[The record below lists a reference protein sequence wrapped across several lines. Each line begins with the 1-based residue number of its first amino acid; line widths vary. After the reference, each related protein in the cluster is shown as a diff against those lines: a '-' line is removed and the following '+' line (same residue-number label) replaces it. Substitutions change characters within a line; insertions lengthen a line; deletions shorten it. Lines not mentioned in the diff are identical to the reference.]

1 MFLGGVGAIVELLYG
16 RLTHRS
22 VVGWLVGGWVVMCW
36 WLVVGWQAGLL
47 VDWWWVSAWWWG
59 GGLARQLVGLQVA
72 PLWAGWLVGYP
83 PLFSPLCFFLSSR
96 FSPFSL
102 LSSRSPSLFSFFS
115 LFPFLSSV
123 FSLFVSP
130 SLYSLFSLLC
140 SRFSL
145 LSLL

>member
-47 VDWWWVSAWWWG
+47 VGWWWVSAWWLG

-83 PLFSPLCFFLSSR
+83 PLLSPVCFFLSSR
-96 FSPFSL
+96 FSLFFSSLFSFPFSLFFLLSVSLSVFSLLAVRLSLPLFSL
-102 LSSRSPSLFSFFS
+102 LSS
-115 LFPFLSSV
+115 
-123 FSLFVSP
+123 
-130 SLYSLFSLLC
+130 LFSL
-140 SRFSL
+140 
-145 LSLL
+145 